1 MEVVAEIAAMRA
13 AAERARA
20 SGARIGFV
28 PTMGALH
35 QGHLSLVRHVR
46 ARSDVTVVSIFV
58 NPTQFGPGED
68 LARYPRNLQRDC
80 ELLAAEHVDL
90 VFTPT
95 AASMYPDG
103 SRTFVEV
110 AGMSD
115 TLEGRSRPGH
125 FRGVTTVV
133 AKLFGIV
140 APHVA
145 AFGQKD
151 AQQAVILRR
160 MVADLMMPVE
170 VEILPTCRD
179 TDGVALSSRNV
190 YLSPEER
197 RAARAIPA
205 GLDAA
210 KAAWQ
215 AGEREPAVLVAAAR
229 ASIDREPL
237 LRMDYVA
244 LVGADNLE
252 PATRAQAEAGT
263 ALLLAM
269 AVFAGTT
276 RLIDNT
282 LLP

>member
-1 MEVVAEIAAMRA
+1 MCDQREQL
-13 AAERARA
+13 
-20 SGARIGFV
+20 IGY
-28 PTMGALH
+28 LY
-35 QGHLSLVRHVR
+35 
-46 ARSDVTVVSIFV
+46 D
-58 NPTQFGPGED
+58 E
-68 LARYPRNLQRDC
+68 C
-80 ELLAAEHVDL
+80 
-90 VFTPT
+90 TP
-95 AASMYPDG
+95 D
-103 SRTFVEV
+103 
-110 AGMSD
+110 
-115 TLEGRSRPGH
+115 
-125 FRGVTTVV
+125 
-133 AKLFGIV
+133 
-140 APHVA
+140 
-145 AFGQKD
+145 
-151 AQQAVILRR
+151 
-160 MVADLMMPVE
+160 
-170 VEILPTCRD
+170 
-179 TDGVALSSRNV
+179 
-190 YLSPEER
+190 ER
-197 RAARAIPA
+197 RAVRAIPA